1 MPKPTNIV
9 IVHSKAAVVNR
20 LVRGLSCAA
29 IPVVFGCISARVS
42 AMIKSLDPL
51 LFYGYLNIQ
60 GGE

>member
-9 IVHSKAAVVNR
+9 IVHTKAGVSR
-20 LVRGLSCAA
+20 LVRGLSCTA

-42 AMIKSLDPL
+42 AMRKSLDPL
-51 LFYGYLNIQ
+51 FFYGHLNIQ